1 MVKANTKYSPYKN
14 AMHRFPMIRWL
25 TQKLGIDRAV
35 AYSVAG
41 KTWQIVAGLINILLI
56 ARFISRA
63 EQGYLYTFQ
72 SLLALQILFD
82 LSLPSVLVQFAGHEM
97 AHLKWQQN
105 GTVHGNATA
114 KSRLSSLIHIS
125 FRWYSFASVLMFVLL
140 SVGGVLF
147 FTSKEVSQNTVNWKP
162 PWLLICLAASIL
174 IMLTPLLGIIE
185 GCGKVAEV
193 AAFRMTQDSVASG
206 IFWISLISG
215 LKLFSLPILYF
226 TRMTILLI
234 YLILFRGRFL
244 FDLKSKKSDVTVNF
258 KKEIWPFQWRFLICS
273 ISSLLAFYLATPI
286 VFAAQGP
293 IVAGQL
299 GMTFSIITA
308 LSSVSIVWISTK
320 TPLFCNLIAL
330 KNYEELDRV
339 FSKVA
344 RQSFSVFA
352 CLSGGIIIAIFAAN
366 KFFPAFSLRLA
377 DPESSALMVLAVL
390 MSFPNIASSIYLRA
404 HKKEVTA
411 RANLIIALFTVIAI
425 LLASRYKGLFY
436 IGITMC
442 LSSFILSL
450 WVISLFFRYRKLWHA
465 GSPIRESIGQ
475 LN

>member
-1 MVKANTKYSPYKN
+1 MFKN
-14 AMHRFPMIRWL
+14 IMHRFSIIRWL
-25 TQKLGIDRAV
+25 SQKLGIDKAV

-41 KTWQIVAGLINILLI
+41 KIWQIVAGIINILLI
-56 ARFISRA
+56 AHFISRA

-82 LSLPSVLVQFAGHEM
+82 LSLPSVLIQFAGHEM

-114 KSRLSSLIHIS
+114 KSRLSSLIRIS
-125 FRWYSFASVLMFVLL
+125 FRWYSYASVLMLFVL

-147 FTSKEVSQNTVNWKP
+147 FTSKGVSQNTVNWEP
-162 PWLLICLAASIL
+162 PWLLICLAASTL
-174 IMLTPLLGIIE
+174 IILTPLLGIIE

-193 AAFRMTQDSVASG
+193 AAFRITQDSIASA
-206 IFWISLISG
+206 IYWISLMSG
-215 LKLFSLPILYF
+215 LRLFSLPILYF

-244 FDLKSKKSDVTVNF
+244 FDLKSKKSDDTVKF

-293 IVAGQL
+293 IAAGQL
-299 GMTFSIITA
+299 GMTLSITTA

-339 FSKVA
+339 FSKVS
-344 RQSFSVFA
+344 RQSFSVLA
-352 CLSGGIIIAIFAAN
+352 CLSGGLIIAILAAS
-366 KFFPAFSLRLA
+366 KFFPVFSLRLA
-377 DPESSALMVLAVL
+377 DPGSSALLVLAVL
-390 MSFPNIASSIYLRA
+390 MSFPNIAGSFYLRA
-404 HKKEVTA
+404 HKREVTA

-425 LLASRYKGLFY
+425 FLASRYKGFFY
-436 IGITMC
+436 LGIAIC

-450 WVISLFFRYRKLWHA
+450 WVSSLFFRYRKLWHA
-465 GSPIRESIGQ
+465 GNTI
-475 LN
+475 